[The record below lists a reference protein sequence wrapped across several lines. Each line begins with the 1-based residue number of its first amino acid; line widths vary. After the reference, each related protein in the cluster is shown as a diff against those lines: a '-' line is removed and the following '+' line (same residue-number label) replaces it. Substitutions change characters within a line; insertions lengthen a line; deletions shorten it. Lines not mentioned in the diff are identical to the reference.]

1 MNFFEAPIRI
11 FSTFYNFVVDN
22 YTFLTSKVPILS
34 DLSVVFDE
42 WPKWVR
48 ELPGVG
54 LLVDLIATYGDLTL
68 IELSF
73 GVALIGIL
81 TWSIVKFF
89 LPT

>member
-22 YTFLTSKVPILS
+22 YNYLTSKVPILS
-34 DLSVVFDE
+34 DLSIVFEE
-42 WPKWVR
+42 WPEWVK

-54 LLVDLIATYGDLTL
+54 VLVDLIASYGDLTI
-68 IELSF
+68 IELAF